1 MTEYLPIQL
10 AVVETPAPALP
21 NSALPSGA
29 RELMSGMGAV
39 FAAVFA
45 VIGLCLIWA
54 VFIRK
59 PDTSRRRGAL
69 RDGSTSSESSKSGG
83 RRRRRSSKERPRNP
97 TLAETGGLPPRGAG
111 DTNVQSP

>member
-1 MTEYLPIQL
+1 MTDDLPIHL
-10 AVVETPAPALP
+10 AVVETPAPTLP
-21 NSALPSGA
+21 NSALPTGT
-29 RELMSGMGAV
+29 RQMMGGMGAV

-59 PDTSRRRGAL
+59 PDTSRKRGAL
-69 RDGSTSSESSKSGG
+69 RDGPASSDAGRSGG